1 MNLAVAAAE
10 LVLLELMVQVV
21 TAALEA
27 QDQHL
32 PLAVLL
38 LLTQVVAVVE
48 LRQVVQVEPVDQVA
62 VVQVVVQAP
71 MELLELQ
78 TQAAVAVEVLP

>member
-62 VVQVVVQAP
+62 VVQAVVQAP

-78 TQAAVAVEVLP
+78 TQEGAVEEVLP